1 MTTLECRPI
10 YHQVCFLN
18 FGRALLWTQILIGRE
33 RTLWLGLCKSRVEYR
48 ERDEGALKMYLVRQC
63 ESKVPFTA
71 ATYRSSIE
79 IRANPMQ
86 APAIA
91 PADLGVQLWKYR
103 ASPPVKCR

>member
-10 YHQVCFLN
+10 YYQICFLN
-18 FGRALLWTQILIGRE
+18 FGRAFLWIQILIGRG
-33 RTLWLGLCKSRVEYR
+33 RMLWLGLCRSRVEYR
-48 ERDEGALKMYLVRQC
+48 ERDKWPLNMHLVRQC
-63 ESKVPFTA
+63 ESKVPLTA
-71 ATYRSSIE
+71 ATYRSRIA

-103 ASPPVKCR
+103 ASPPVK